1 MNDHHLPTFFREL
14 NEEAGELTR
23 TARRD
28 GSSSNSYQGEG
39 KIEVIRIYLDGGV
52 GHEED
57 KRIKH
62 RVGAGWV
69 LQVAECDCESQDHTW
84 KTIVEVARALKDD
97 NTTTDAELVAA
108 TEIVRAAVNLVRT
121 GRIGFDLDGMLAE
134 EGNQE
139 GTEGTEKRKS
149 KYTAKTNLML

>member
-1 MNDHHLPTFFREL
+1 M
-14 NEEAGELTR
+14 
-23 TARRD
+23 
-28 GSSSNSYQGEG
+28 
-39 KIEVIRIYLDGGV
+39 
-52 GHEED
+52 ED
-57 KRIKH
+57 
-62 RVGAGWV
+62 
-69 LQVAECDCESQDHTW
+69 
-84 KTIVEVARALKDD
+84 IVEVARALKDD